1 MSDLHALYA
10 EAEKLKDAGNLEEAI
25 GKLQEIIEQDD
36 SFILAHLTL
45 AVLYGRVN
53 KHEEAV
59 RHGEKACELEPDEA
73 FNFTAM
79 SVTYQRAF
87 AGTQNQQYIQMAED
101 AMARAHM
108 IQANQ

>member
-10 EAEKLKDAGNLEEAI
+10 EAEKLKDDGNLEEAI
-25 GKLQEIIEQDD
+25 SKLQEIIAEDD

-59 RHGEKACELEPDEA
+59 QHGEKACELEPDES